1 MSYRL
6 RDAIVATFLF
16 AAMTLVFTWP
26 LARGLSHD
34 IPGDFGDPLLNSW
47 IVAWGASHLGRG
59 WWHANIYF
67 PHPLALA
74 YSEHLLPQALQV
86 LPVYAVTKNPIL
98 CYNLLFLSTFVLS
111 GVGMFLFVREL
122 TASREAAFVAG
133 MAFAFAPYRVSSMPH
148 LQVLSSAWMPF
159 TLFGF
164 RRYFD
169 TGRTRPLIGGATAWL
184 LQNLSCGYYFLFF
197 SPIVLVYLV
206 WELVAR
212 RAWRLARIVWPLA
225 AACGAVA
232 ALTAPFMLPYVT
244 LRRLGFRARSIDETT
259 KFSGDVYAYLTA
271 NPNLHL
277 WGPIVRAWPK
287 AEGELFPGLTITAL
301 AVVAVVAAYRTARSG
316 RAASSHVAIRSIAWT
331 LVLCSAVLIALLFG
345 WTLRSPIKITSV
357 ERAAWIVFGLA
368 LALLAASRD
377 SRTTLRRWLTSPA
390 GIFSALMLFA
400 MVMSWGPS
408 IHARGRTIAPTSLY
422 ALFYDCVPGFDGVR
436 VPARFAMVVTFTL
449 AVLGGL
455 GAAVLARIARARTVA
470 IAASL
475 AIVLES
481 LAIPIPINQNSTEYL
496 QPGLAPLPGSL
507 SASAVPPVYG
517 FVSSLP
523 AATAIVE
530 LPIGEPA
537 FDVRYMFYSTSH
549 WKPLVNGY
557 SGGEPV
563 AYGQLDQ
570 RLRDLST
577 RPERA
582 WQALLET
589 NATHAIVH
597 ETFYAGDGGR
607 RVSDWLRSRGARE
620 VAAFGGDRVFQIR

>member
-1 MSYRL
+1 
-6 RDAIVATFLF
+6 
-16 AAMTLVFTWP
+16 
-26 LARGLSHD
+26 
-34 IPGDFGDPLLNSW
+34 
-47 IVAWGASHLGRG
+47 
-59 WWHANIYF
+59 
-67 PHPLALA
+67 
-74 YSEHLLPQALQV
+74 
-86 LPVYAVTKNPIL
+86 
-98 CYNLLFLSTFVLS
+98 
-111 GVGMFLFVREL
+111 
-122 TASREAAFVAG
+122 
-133 MAFAFAPYRVSSMPH
+133 
-148 LQVLSSAWMPF
+148 
-159 TLFGF
+159 
-164 RRYFD
+164 
-169 TGRTRPLIGGATAWL
+169 
-184 LQNLSCGYYFLFF
+184 
-197 SPIVLVYLV
+197 
-206 WELVAR
+206 
-212 RAWRLARIVWPLA
+212 
-225 AACGAVA
+225 
-232 ALTAPFMLPYVT
+232 
-244 LRRLGFRARSIDETT
+244 
-259 KFSGDVYAYLTA
+259 
-271 NPNLHL
+271 
-277 WGPIVRAWPK
+277 
-287 AEGELFPGLTITAL
+287 
-301 AVVAVVAAYRTARSG
+301 
-316 RAASSHVAIRSIAWT
+316 
-331 LVLCSAVLIALLFG
+331 VLIALLFG

-390 GIFSALMLFA
+390 GIFSALTLFA

-422 ALFYDCVPGFDGVR
+422 APFYDFVPGFDGLR

-517 FVSSLP
+517 FVPSLP

-570 RLRDLST
+570 RLRDIST